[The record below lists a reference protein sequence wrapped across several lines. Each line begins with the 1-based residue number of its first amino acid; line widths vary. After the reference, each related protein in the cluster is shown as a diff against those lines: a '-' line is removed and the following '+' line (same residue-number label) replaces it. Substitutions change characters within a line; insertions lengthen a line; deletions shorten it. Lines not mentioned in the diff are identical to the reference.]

1 MSAEPLFAGSTLD
14 RTSENEPVIATPA
27 ARDTSGGIQGQRSR
41 LPIAKQRER
50 LLYMVQRYP
59 ALVVV
64 GQTGC
69 GKTTREWGETAGVT
83 AS

>member
-1 MSAEPLFAGSTLD
+1 M
-14 RTSENEPVIATPA
+14 IATPT

-50 LLYMVQRYP
+50 ILYMVQRYS
-59 ALVVV
+59 AVVVV

-69 GKTTREWGETAGVT
+69 GKTTREYGETASVT